1 MTGYL
6 HRLADARRAG
16 VLPADAQVPIDIQHG
31 PGCRRRPCTCHP
43 RIVALIGDELVVI
56 GSGGAVLERRRRG

>member
-6 HRLADARRAG
+6 RRLADARRAG
-16 VLPADAQVPIDIQHG
+16 VLPAGARASIDIQHG

-43 RIVALIGDELVVI
+43 RIVALIGDEVVVI
-56 GSGGAVLERRRRG
+56 GSAGVVLERRRRE